1 MPITDPFAS
10 SEELKDTNLKPSDD
24 GKLIEE
30 LLQAA
35 RIDKGDDG
43 TGQTALT
50 IRMWV
55 ISVVFSLIGCGLNT
69 LFTLRDPSIS
79 IDKPTA
85 LLLAF
90 PVGRLWDL
98 CVPNYTMT
106 IWRRTFS
113 LNPHPF
119 STKVML

>member
-10 SEELKDTNLKPSDD
+10 SEELKDANLKPSDD
-24 GKLIEE
+24 RKSIEE

-35 RIDKGDDG
+35 QIDRRDYGSS
-43 TGQTALT
+43 QTALT

-69 LFTLRDPSIS
+69 LFTLRNPSIS

-119 STKVML
+119 NTKVMF